1 MKTSKI
7 LFFYTEGCG
16 YCKQLSPQIE
26 EIQKL
31 NFIKIEKILG
41 SENKDLVA
49 EYDVKYYP
57 TMIFKEKVNKKLYKL
72 VGKNKIEN
80 FIKNIKN

>member
-1 MKTSKI
+1 
-7 LFFYTEGCG
+7 
-16 YCKQLSPQIE
+16 
-26 EIQKL
+26 
-31 NFIKIEKILG
+31 
-41 SENKDLVA
+41 